1 MNPPFI
7 IEKLRN
13 IKIYQI
19 YLKIPQ
25 NDTQHLEF
33 QIGAQ
38 FISLRF
44 NNSKWKNMQLVV
56 DEILDP
62 QNVSIKIKSEHVEMK
77 IKFISSSQEL
87 TNESKSLN
95 LHSH

>member
-1 MNPPFI
+1 
-7 IEKLRN
+7 
-13 IKIYQI
+13 
-19 YLKIPQ
+19 
-25 NDTQHLEF
+25 
-33 QIGAQ
+33 
-38 FISLRF
+38 
-44 NNSKWKNMQLVV
+44 MQLVV

-95 LHSH
+95 LHSHWQNIC